1 MARAPLVVLLS
12 FLHASSLHN
21 FALILIVAAF
31 KSLDYRIELSRIIA
45 AKPEVLKP

>member
-21 FALILIVAAF
+21 FALIVAAF
-31 KSLDYRIELSRIIA
+31 KSLDYRIERSRIIA
-45 AKPEVLKP
+45 AKSEVLKP